1 MFVCVYRCVYM
12 VPIQTHVHKHRGA
25 SSPVEPSYRPTN
37 SSSTEQELSFPSS
50 LCTEAWVVYQLED

>member
-12 VPIQTHVHKHRGA
+12 VPIQTHVHNHRGA

-37 SSSTEQELSFPSS
+37 SSSTEQEL
-50 LCTEAWVVYQLED
+50 CTEAWVVYQLED